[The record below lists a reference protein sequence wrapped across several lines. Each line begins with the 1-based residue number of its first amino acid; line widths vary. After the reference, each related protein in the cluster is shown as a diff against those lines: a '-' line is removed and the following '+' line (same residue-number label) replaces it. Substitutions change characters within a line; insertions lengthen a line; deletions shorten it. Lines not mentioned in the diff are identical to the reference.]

1 MTNNKKMFLVL
12 TLLALLVAVSGVSAV
27 SDDTSSVDEAVA
39 LDDATN
45 TLSTQTLEK
54 TGSVQVADTKN
65 IEKDNNIIKT
75 KSNIKQAPKNV
86 TITPSNYGQYIFEGS
101 LIGANKNTNIFFKG
115 EFTDKDKVY
124 IDTRDL
130 VLDGS
135 EATFTNT
142 YFVLDATNITIKNMN
157 IDDKDMNYEPI
168 INKEDN
174 NVIANNTIVLNNTH
188 SKATAIVNTASN
200 TIISGNTLT
209 VEAVAGSVDWGN
221 PSGGVADT
229 QAILLLGGNNNTV
242 ENNNVNIKCTQ
253 AMGYNTLEAI
263 TNSNGATNTLIKGNT
278 VVMSGANFNYA
289 IDSLN
294 NVENI
299 TITENTVIV
308 DGERYCDGIQVG
320 NIARNMVVTA
330 NNITCTCIN
339 TTPLMDE
346 GALSYGIVATALGGE
361 GVTNMTIIDNNIQ
374 LTGTANYAIELYWV
388 SITEIHNNTLTVNGP
403 FSMGLGYAY
412 SPNGNATGNTII
424 INGDSTTPINSI
436 TEEFKPENVGIIIQN
451 GTQYINL
458 ENNTITT
465 SDVGGRDSTIV
476 TGENTATIRNNKLI
490 SSKGYGDETIKNFKP
505 GVIMENNVIETA
517 TTTEDV
523 ATVISKPTTLTATVT
538 TVDGYNIT
546 GGTVTFTD
554 AQDNPIAQATV
565 TNAIATTEV
574 TFTEGLESTLKA
586 VYTPTSTGLI
596 GSQAEATITVKDSI
610 DTTTTLEAIATN
622 NEIITLTATVTS
634 EVDVDTGRVH
644 FKVDGKILRDS
655 TGKILYVDV
664 EDGVATTDYNLPKSW
679 DNTTTIEAIYT
690 GSGVIGSSKSEA
702 INPTITVPETQEPE
716 ITVADATTTS
726 GNEVTIT
733 VTTKNLDTGKV
744 VLKVNGKTV
753 KATDGKLY
761 AKVTGDTLTF
771 TYTPPKTMKAD
782 DYVIKAVYTGG
793 TTKLEAEGTL
803 TVA

>member
-1 MTNNKKMFLVL
+1 MINDRKILLVL
-12 TLLALLVAVSGVSAV
+12 TLLALLVALSTVSAV
-27 SDDTSSVDEAVA
+27 NDGTTSVNGEVA
-39 LDDATN
+39 LDDAAN
-45 TLSTQTLEK
+45 TFSTQTLEK
-54 TGSVQVADTKN
+54 TSSQQVADTKN
-65 IEKDNNIIKT
+65 IEKDNNIVKT

-86 TITPSNYGQYIFEGS
+86 TITPEKYSQYIFEGN

-115 EFTDKDKVY
+115 DFTDKDKVY
-124 IDTRDL
+124 IDTSDL
-130 VLDGS
+130 LLDGS

-142 YFVLDATNITIKNMN
+142 YFVLDATNITIQNMN
-157 IDDKDMNYEPI
+157 INDKNMANEPI
-168 INKEDN
+168 INKADN

-188 SKATAIVNTASN
+188 SKATAIYNAASN
-200 TIISGNTLT
+200 TVISGNTLT
-209 VEAVAGSVDWGN
+209 VEAVAGSVDWNN

-242 ENNNVNIKCTQ
+242 EGNNINIKCTQ
-253 AMGYNTLEAI
+253 AMGYNTMEAI
-263 TNSNGATNTLIKGNT
+263 TNSNGATNTLIKANT
-278 VVMSGANFNYA
+278 IVISGANFNYA

-299 TITENTVIV
+299 TITENTVTV

-320 NIARNMVVTA
+320 NNARNIVITA

-339 TTPLMDE
+339 MTPITEE
-346 GALSYGIVATALGGE
+346 GALSYGIVATALGNE
-361 GVTNMTIIDNNIQ
+361 GVNNMTVTDNNIQ

-403 FSMGLGYAY
+403 FSMGIGYAY
-412 SPNGNATGNTII
+412 SPNGNATGNTIVI
-424 INGDSTTPINSI
+424 SGDSTTPINSI

-505 GVIMENNVIETA
+505 GVIMENNVIETV

-523 ATVISKPTTLTATVT
+523 TTVINKPTILTATVT

-546 GGTVTFTD
+546 GGVVIFTD
-554 AQDNPIAQATV
+554 AEDNPIAEATV
-565 TNAIATTEV
+565 TNAIAATEV

-586 VYTPTSTGLI
+586 TYTPTSTGLI
-596 GSQAEATITVKDSI
+596 GSSSQANIKVKDSI

-622 NEIITLTATVTS
+622 NDIITLTATVTS

-644 FKVDGKILRDS
+644 FKVDGKILRDTE
-655 TGKILYVDV
+655 TGRILYVDV
-664 EDGVATTDYNLPKSW
+664 EDGVATTEYNLPKSW
-679 DNTTTIEAIYT
+679 GNTTTIEAIYT
-690 GSGVIGSSKSEA
+690 GNGALGSSKSEA
-702 INPTITVPETQEPE
+702 VNPTIITPETEEPE
-716 ITVADATTTS
+716 IIVSDATATE
-726 GNEVTIT
+726 GQATIT
-733 VTTKNLDTGKV
+733 VTTKNIDSGKI

-761 AKVTGDTLTF
+761 AKVTGDSVTF
-771 TYTPPKTMKAD
+771 TYTVPKTMKAG
-782 DYVIKAVYTGG
+782 DYVIKAVYSSG
-793 TTKLEAEGTL
+793 TTKLEGEATL
-803 TVA
+803 TV